1 MAIETKC
8 PTCERTLRVGDEHAG
23 KQARCPMCNTIYVVP
38 GGAAT
43 QLSVAEQSDSWYLR
57 TPEGQNYGPVSQAE
71 LEGWLAEGRISA
83 ECELRTGES
92 QAWQPADEYFGVLS
106 PRSESRAHA
115 SVHSRAAQNPFA
127 GEPAPDRSF
136 AQRSR
141 GNAGIEGQTPFGT
154 RRFQVPHRGGM
165 ILVFGILGWVFTC
178 PVFSVMAWVMGTSDL
193 REMRAGRMDSSG
205 MGLTQAGHILGM
217 IYTLLW
223 FIVCII
229 GVFVMLLAIA
239 AEAF

>member
-38 GGAAT
+38 GGTATEPSPAAPRD
-43 QLSVAEQSDSWYLR
+43 LWHMR
-57 TPEGQNYGPVSQAE
+57 TPEGQVYGPVSHAE

-83 ECELRTGES
+83 ECELRTGEN
-92 QAWQPADEYFGVLS
+92 QAWRPADEVFGVLS
-106 PRSESRAHA
+106 PRVESRAPAPVQPH
-115 SVHSRAAQNPFA
+115 AAQNPFA
-127 GEPAPDRSF
+127 GDPASDRPF
-136 AQRSR
+136 GGRSQS
-141 GNAGIEGQTPFGT
+141 NAGAGGQTPFGT

-165 ILVFGILGWVFTC
+165 ILVFGILGWIFTC

-193 REMRAGRMDSSG
+193 REMRTGRMDSSG

-223 FIVCII
+223 LIVCVI
-229 GVFVMLLAIA
+229 GVFFMFLAIA